1 MLAQSLDSLLRW
13 EGTPF
18 IIKSGKAL
26 DDHKSGTPLLLSSS
40 SVLELLNLCLSQLLC
55 AS

>member
-1 MLAQSLDSLLRW
+1 MLPHSLNSLLANSFRW

-26 DDHKSGTPLLLSSS
+26 NDHKSGAPRLSHSRPYFG
-40 SVLELLNLCLSQLLC
+40 VADRILG
-55 AS
+55 